1 MKISIAYAAPAR
13 QAWLSID
20 LPDGATVRDAIE
32 RSGVLQQF
40 PEIDLEQQ
48 KVGIFSKLTKL
59 DAALADGDRIEIY
72 RPITCDPKMVKRKA
86 KAEGEEE
93 ASEG

>member
-1 MKISIAYAAPAR
+1 MKIGVVYASPTR
-13 QAWLSID
+13 QAWLSVEV
-20 LPDGATVRDAIE
+20 PDGTTVKDTIE
-32 RSGVLQQF
+32 RSGILQQF

-59 DAALADGDRIEIY
+59 DATLADGDRIEIY

-93 ASEG
+93 ASES

>member
-1 MKISIAYAAPAR
+1 MKISIAYASPTR
-13 QAWLSID
+13 QVWLATEA
-20 LPDGATVRDAIE
+20 PDGATVKDAIE
-32 RSGVLQQF
+32 RSGILKQF

-48 KVGIFSKLTKL
+48 KVGIFSKLAKL

-86 KAEGEEE
+86 KTEGEEE
-93 ASEG
+93 IAES

>member
-1 MKISIAYAAPAR
+1 MKIGVVYASPTR
-13 QAWLSID
+13 QAWLSIEV
-20 LPDGATVRDAIE
+20 PDGTTVKDAIE
-32 RSGVLQQF
+32 RSGILQQF
-40 PEIDLEQQ
+40 PEIDLVQQ

-59 DAALADGDRIEIY
+59 DATLADGDRIEIY

-93 ASEG
+93 ASES

>member
-1 MKISIAYAAPAR
+1 MKISIAYASPTR
-13 QAWLSID
+13 QAWLNVEV
-20 LPDGATVRDAIE
+20 PDGATVRGAIE
-32 RSGVLQQF
+32 RSGILKQF

-86 KAEGEEE
+86 KNEGEED

>member
-1 MKISIAYAAPAR
+1 MKIGVIYASPTR
-13 QAWLSID
+13 QAWLSVEV
-20 LPDGATVRDAIE
+20 PDGTTVKDAIE
-32 RSGVLQQF
+32 HSGILQQF

-48 KVGIFSKLTKL
+48 KVGIFSKFTKL
-59 DAALADGDRIEIY
+59 DTTLTDGDRIEIY